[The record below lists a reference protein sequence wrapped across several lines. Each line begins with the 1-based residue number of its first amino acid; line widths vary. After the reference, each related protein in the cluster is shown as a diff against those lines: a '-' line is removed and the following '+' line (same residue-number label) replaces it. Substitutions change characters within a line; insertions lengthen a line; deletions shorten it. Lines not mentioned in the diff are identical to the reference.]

1 MKKISV
7 LLLIAILCLTLS
19 SCAKVISEESVE
31 VEAIITDTD
40 YDPPYTTTRMIHS
53 GKVMIPQVIHHPA
66 DYDIFLEYEG
76 VTLEW
81 DTDEDT
87 FKQYENKIGDTIKCY
102 LIIRTYDD
110 GTIKK
115 ELQVIKGE

>member
-1 MKKISV
+1 MKRISI
-7 LLLIAILCLTLS
+7 LLLIAILCLILS

-40 YDPPYTTTRMIHS
+40 YDPPYTTTRIIKT
-53 GKVMIPQVIHHPA
+53 GKVMIPQVIQYPA

-81 DTDEDT
+81 DVDEDT
-87 FKQYENKIGDTIKCY
+87 FKQYANKIGNTIKCC
-102 LIIRTYDD
+102 LITRTYDD